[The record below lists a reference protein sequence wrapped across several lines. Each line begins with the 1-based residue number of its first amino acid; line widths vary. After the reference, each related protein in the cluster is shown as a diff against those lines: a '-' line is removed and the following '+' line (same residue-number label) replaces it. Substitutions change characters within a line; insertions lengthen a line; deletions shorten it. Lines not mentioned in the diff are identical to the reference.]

1 MAVTIFGDYGLTTP
15 TSSFTDSNGNL
26 LIGTGST
33 PGSVGNSLTYSVQG
47 FTAINS
53 GGTLPYFQTY
63 TGTAGTN
70 LKTWRHG
77 GDASGNYIWQTVND
91 AYSSSAERLRVDPN
105 GYMYS
110 TPNSAGLGLVPGMMT
125 YILNAPLGLNGAVTT
140 TQSVLG
146 VSTPTLQPG
155 RYRFRFFWAFS
166 KNTGIGQFS
175 FGLGGTAT
183 FTYGSFHAIAR
194 LGATFTSAST
204 PNDVYLTTTTPATPV
219 VISNPTVAVSNN
231 NAIVDGYFDV
241 SVAGTVFA
249 GVGWTIAPGTAV
261 ANSYQTQ
268 RGSYMEV
275 WPVASD
281 ATISTNIG
289 GWA

>member
-1 MAVTIFGDYGLTTP
+1 MAVTVFGDYGLTTP
-15 TSSFTDSNGNL
+15 TSTFTDSNGNL
-26 LIGTGST
+26 LVGTASV
-33 PGSVGNSLTYSVQG
+33 PGSVGNSLAYVVQG
-47 FTAINS
+47 VTAVNS

-77 GDASGNYIWQTVND
+77 GDGSGNYIFQTIND
-91 AYSSSAERLRVDPN
+91 AYTTAAERVRVDSS

-125 YILNAPLGLNGAVTT
+125 YILNADLNLNGTLTT
-140 TQSVLG
+140 TQNVLG

-155 RYRFRFFWAFS
+155 RYRFKLFWAFI
-166 KNTGIGQFS
+166 KNTGTGQFS

-183 FTYGSFHAIAR
+183 FTFGGFHAIAR

-204 PNDVYLTTTTPATPV
+204 PNDVYLTTTTPATAII
-219 VISNPTVAVSNN
+219 ISNPTVAVSNN

-241 SVAGTVFA
+241 SVAGTVFF
-249 GVGWTIAPGTAV
+249 GSGWSSAPGTSTPATYRT
-261 ANSYQTQ
+261 A
-268 RGSYMEV
+268 RGSYVEV
-275 WPVASD
+275 WPVANDTSVN
-281 ATISTNIG
+281 TNIG